1 MSRKATAKTSMLSSN
16 LGRRPNP
23 TISAWMGSK
32 ASPDMDESRP
42 DRHPVKDT
50 TVSALEPA
58 ETEINGPAHVT
69 RNDSMSSLESLDHD
83 MIGDGNSCAVVEPAE
98 VIAGDKGMPRQTTN
112 CPKETEATS
121 AQSKTKLPL
130 NKRHQNSSMKG
141 RLLDSFRWKS
151 KNGASDMSKEE
162 AERLEKELHVN
173 DIKKEFGTCFDWRG
187 RLGHL
192 AT

>member
-1 MSRKATAKTSMLSSN
+1 MSTQATSKTSMLSSP
-16 LGRRPNP
+16 LGRRPNT

-42 DRHPVKDT
+42 DRHPDGCRNVKNT

-98 VIAGDKGMPRQTTN
+98 VIAGDKGMPRKTTN
-112 CPKETEATS
+112 CTKDSEATS
-121 AQSKTKLPL
+121 VQTKTKLPL
-130 NKRHQNSSMKG
+130 NKRHQNPRMKG
-141 RLLDSFRWKS
+141 RLIDSFRWKS

-162 AERLEKELHVN
+162 A
-173 DIKKEFGTCFDWRG
+173 
-187 RLGHL
+187 
-192 AT
+192 A